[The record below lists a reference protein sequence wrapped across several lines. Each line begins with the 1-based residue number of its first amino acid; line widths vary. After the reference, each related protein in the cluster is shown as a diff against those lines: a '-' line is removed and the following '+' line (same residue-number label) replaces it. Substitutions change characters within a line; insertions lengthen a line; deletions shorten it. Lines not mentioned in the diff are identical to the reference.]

1 MRGTVRKISL
11 PRRLVA
17 DLMHASIRMP
27 FVSLSR
33 TLNVR
38 QLLEARALAARPPGW
53 AAIFVKAFSLVA
65 KDEAVLRTLYAKW
78 PWPSF
83 YELPRSVA
91 MVAIARVEDGQ
102 DCVLPQKVP
111 AADTLPLSEIDAQIR
126 HAKDAP
132 IDEVPAFRK
141 ILRVT
146 RLPLPLRRLMWL
158 VGLNF
163 GRQRANWFGSFG
175 VTSVAAYGAGE
186 LHALSPGPFILSYG
200 VVAADQTIDV
210 VICWDHRITDA
221 ALIAKALNR
230 LEQVLN
236 IEIAAEIRGQRQ
248 QTEPKAV
255 RAVAT
260 DFGVSDRHSGA
271 MRNIEPGI
279 LRFGFVAAA
288 TPRNERCFHLT

>member
-1 MRGTVRKISL
+1 MRGTVRKISM

-17 DLMHASIRMP
+17 DLMHASIRVP
-27 FVSLSR
+27 FVSLTR
-33 TLNVR
+33 PLNVR
-38 QLLEARALAARPPGW
+38 QLLEARAQAAQPPGW
-53 AAIFVKAFSLVA
+53 AAIFVKAFALVA
-65 KDEAVLRTLYAKW
+65 KDQPVLRTLYAKW

-111 AADTLPLSEIDAQIR
+111 APDELPLAEIDARIR

-132 IDEVPAFRK
+132 IGEVPAFRK

-158 VGLNF
+158 IGLNF
-163 GRQRANWFGSFG
+163 GRQRANWFGSFA

-200 VVAADQTIDV
+200 VVKQDQTIDV
-210 VICWDHRITDA
+210 VIRWDHRITDA
-221 ALIAKALNR
+221 ALMAKTLTR

-236 IEIAAEIRGQRQ
+236 TEVAAELRGHRQ
-248 QTEPKAV
+248 PAEPKPV

-260 DFGVSDRHSGA
+260 
-271 MRNIEPGI
+271 
-279 LRFGFVAAA
+279 
-288 TPRNERCFHLT
+288 

>member
-17 DLMHASIRMP
+17 DLMLASIRVP
-27 FVSLSR
+27 FVSLTR
-33 TLNVR
+33 PLNVR
-38 QLLEARALAARPPGW
+38 QLIEARAVTAQPPGW

-65 KDEAVLRTLYAKW
+65 KEVPALRTLYAKW

-91 MVAIARVEDGQ
+91 MIAIARVEDGQ

-111 AADTLPLSEIDAQIR
+111 AADALPLAEIDAQIR
-126 HAKDAP
+126 HARDAP
-132 IDEVPAFRK
+132 LGEVPAFRK

-146 RLPLPLRRLMWL
+146 RLPLPLRRLFWV

-200 VVAADQTIDV
+200 VVAQDQTIDV
-210 VICWDHRITDA
+210 VIRWDHRITDA
-221 ALIAKALNR
+221 ALVAKALTR

-236 IEIAAEIRGQRQ
+236 TEIAAELRSHRQ
-248 QTEPKAV
+248 QAEPKPV

-260 DFGVSDRHSGA
+260 
-271 MRNIEPGI
+271 
-279 LRFGFVAAA
+279 
-288 TPRNERCFHLT
+288 

>member
-1 MRGTVRKISL
+1 MRGTVRKISM

-17 DLMHASIRMP
+17 DLMHASIRVP
-27 FVSLSR
+27 FVSLTR
-33 TLNVR
+33 PIDVR
-38 QLLEARALAARPPGW
+38 QLLEARALAAQPPGW
-53 AAIFVKAFSLVA
+53 AAIFVKAFALVA
-65 KDEAVLRTLYAKW
+65 KDLPVLRTLYAKW

-102 DCVLPQKVP
+102 DCVLPQKVSAP
-111 AADTLPLSEIDAQIR
+111 DELPLVEIDAQIR

-132 IDEVPAFRK
+132 IGEVPAFRK

-146 RLPLPLRRLMWL
+146 RLPPPLRRSMWL
-158 VGLNF
+158 IGLNF

-200 VVAADQTIDV
+200 VVKQDQTIDV
-210 VICWDHRITDA
+210 VIRWDHRITDA
-221 ALIAKALNR
+221 ALMAKALTR

-236 IEIAAEIRGQRQ
+236 TEIAAELRGHGPQA
-248 QTEPKAV
+248 EPKPV

-260 DFGVSDRHSGA
+260 
-271 MRNIEPGI
+271 
-279 LRFGFVAAA
+279 
-288 TPRNERCFHLT
+288 

>member
-17 DLMHASIRMP
+17 DLMHASIRVP
-27 FVSLSR
+27 FVSLAR
-33 TLNVR
+33 PLNVR
-38 QLLEARALAARPPGW
+38 PLLEARAQAAQPAGW

-65 KDEAVLRTLYAKW
+65 KEQPILRTLYAKW
-78 PWPSF
+78 PWPGF
-83 YELPRSVA
+83 YELPRSIA

-111 AADTLPLSEIDAQIR
+111 AADELALTEIDAQIR
-126 HAKDAP
+126 HAKQAP
-132 IDEVPAFRK
+132 TDEIPAFRK

-146 RLPLPLRRLMWL
+146 KLPLLLRRVLWL
-158 VGLNF
+158 IGLNF

-186 LHALSPGPFILSYG
+186 LHALSPGPYILSYG
-200 VVAADQTIDV
+200 VVAQDQTIDV
-210 VICWDHRITDA
+210 VIRWDHRITDA
-221 ALIAKALNR
+221 ALIAKALTR

-236 IEIAAEIRGQRQ
+236 TEISAELRTNRQ
-248 QTEPKAV
+248 HTEPKPV

-260 DFGVSDRHSGA
+260 
-271 MRNIEPGI
+271 
-279 LRFGFVAAA
+279 
-288 TPRNERCFHLT
+288 

>member
-17 DLMHASIRMP
+17 DLMHASIRVP
-27 FVSLSR
+27 FVSLAR
-33 TLNVR
+33 PLDIR
-38 QLLEARALAARPPGW
+38 QLLEARALAAQPPGW

-65 KDEAVLRTLYAKW
+65 KDEPVLRTLYTKW

-111 AADTLPLSEIDAQIR
+111 AADELPLAEVDAQIR
-126 HAKDAP
+126 HAKHAP
-132 IDEVPAFRK
+132 IAEVPAFRK
-141 ILRVT
+141 ILMAT
-146 RLPLPLRRLMWL
+146 RLPLPLRRLIWL
-158 VGLNF
+158 IGLNF
-163 GRQRANWFGSFG
+163 GRQRANYFGSFG
-175 VTSVAAYGAGE
+175 VTSVAAYGGGE

-200 VVAADQTIDV
+200 LVEPDQTIDV
-210 VICWDHRITDA
+210 VIRWDHRIADA
-221 ALIAKALNR
+221 ALIAKALTR

-236 IEIAAEIRGQRQ
+236 TEISAELRSHRQ
-248 QTEPKAV
+248 QADPKPV

-260 DFGVSDRHSGA
+260 
-271 MRNIEPGI
+271 
-279 LRFGFVAAA
+279 
-288 TPRNERCFHLT
+288 

>member
-17 DLMHASIRMP
+17 DLMHASIPVP

-33 TLNVR
+33 PLDIR
-38 QLLEARALAARPPGW
+38 QLLEARALAAQPPGW

-65 KDEAVLRTLYAKW
+65 KDQPVLRTLYAKW

-83 YELPRSVA
+83 YELPRSIA

-111 AADTLPLSEIDAQIR
+111 AADELPLTEVDAQIR
-126 HAKDAP
+126 QAKDAP
-132 IDEVPAFRK
+132 ISEVPAFRK

-146 RLPLPLRRLMWL
+146 ALPLPLRRAMWL

-200 VVAADQTIDV
+200 VVEPNQTIDV
-210 VICWDHRITDA
+210 VIRWDHRITDA
-221 ALIAKALNR
+221 ALIAKTLTR

-236 IEIAAEIRGQRQ
+236 TEIAGEIRSQRQ
-248 QTEPKAV
+248 QTEPKPV

-260 DFGVSDRHSGA
+260 
-271 MRNIEPGI
+271 
-279 LRFGFVAAA
+279 
-288 TPRNERCFHLT
+288 

>member
-17 DLMHASIRMP
+17 DLMHASIRIP

-33 TLNVR
+33 SLNIR
-38 QLLEARALAARPPGW
+38 QLLEARALAAQPPGW

-65 KDEAVLRTLYAKW
+65 RDEAVLRTLYVKW

-91 MVAIARVEDGQ
+91 MVAIARIEHGQ
-102 DCVLPQKVP
+102 DCVLPQKV
-111 AADTLPLSEIDAQIR
+111 ASADTLPLSEIDEQIR

-132 IDEVPAFRK
+132 VDDVPAFRK

-221 ALIAKALNR
+221 ALIAKALTR

-236 IEIAAEIRGQRQ
+236 TEIAAEMRGQRQ
-248 QTEPKAV
+248 QAEPKPV

-260 DFGVSDRHSGA
+260 
-271 MRNIEPGI
+271 
-279 LRFGFVAAA
+279 
-288 TPRNERCFHLT
+288 